1 MPDLSTQAAADIL
14 GVHRLTLIRWAD
26 EGKVPFWL
34 TPGGQRRFRSQDI
47 DAIRQPVKPAQGAAG
62 E

>member
-1 MPDLSTQAAADIL
+1 MVDLSTPEAAEVL
-14 GVHRLTLIRWAD
+14 GVHRATLTRWAD

-34 TPGGQRRFRSQDI
+34 TPGGQRRFRSEDI
-47 DAIRQPVKPAQGAAG
+47 EAIRQPVPPAPKAAG